1 MYPPAMPYR
10 DVVGHTRLVTLLAR
24 AVARK
29 TLPPSLLLAG
39 PSGVGKRRV
48 AVATAAALNCL
59 DPKPSEAPP
68 RTDEHVGS
76 ASLGAVSFG
85 PATTTPPRWKTR
97 GGDPGSRGGENLTR
111 LVEDSTVKFSSALEH
126 DACGVCAAC
135 RRIERG
141 VHPDVVVIEP
151 GDSGAIKIEP
161 IREVIDQAGYRPF
174 EGRRRVVIVDEADA
188 MVPQAQNALLKT
200 LEEPPS
206 ASVFMLVS
214 SMPDALLA
222 TVLSRC
228 PRLRFAPLS
237 VAEVVTVLTR
247 DHKFAAADARAA
259 ADASDGS
266 VGVALST
273 QSADVVEARETA
285 AKVLRQLARGAKPES
300 RIDAARILTPSKTL
314 APGVE
319 RAQLAVCLRA
329 MSSLLR
335 DLSMIASRID
345 TGAAT
350 ANADLAD
357 ELSVLSHAYDARR
370 SERGFVAVDEA
381 LAALERN
388 ASPKVVADWLALE
401 L

>member
-1 MYPPAMPYR
+1 MPFR
-10 DVVGHTRLVTLLAR
+10 DLVGHARLVTLLAR
-24 AVARK
+24 AVARN

-39 PSGVGKRRV
+39 PAGVGKRRV
-48 AVATAAALNCL
+48 AVATAEALNCL
-59 DPKPSEAPP
+59 DPKP
-68 RTDEHVGS
+68 G
-76 ASLGAVSFG
+76 
-85 PATTTPPRWKTR
+85 
-97 GGDPGSRGGENLTR
+97 
-111 LVEDSTVKFSSALEH
+111 ALEH

-161 IREVIDQAGYRPF
+161 IRAVIDQAGYRPF

-259 ADASDGS
+259 ADAADGS
-266 VGVALST
+266 VGVALAT

-345 TGAAT
+345 TGGAT

-357 ELSVLSHAYDARR
+357 ELSALSPAYDARR